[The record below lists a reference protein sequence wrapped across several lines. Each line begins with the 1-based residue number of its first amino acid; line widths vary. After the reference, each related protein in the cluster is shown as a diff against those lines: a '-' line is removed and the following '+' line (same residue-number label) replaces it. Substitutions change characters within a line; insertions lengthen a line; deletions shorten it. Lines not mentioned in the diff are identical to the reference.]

1 MQPQSPAPGR
11 TALGKTV
18 LETPRLLLRELTLD
32 DAGFYLRLVNEP
44 SWLRFIG
51 DRGLRN
57 LEGSRRYLADG
68 PVASYARNGF
78 GLWVVH
84 PRQRSEP
91 VGLCGLVR
99 RDSLP
104 HPDLGFAFFPS
115 AWGRGWASESAAAVL
130 DLARYSLGMRRVLA
144 ITDPANAASI
154 RVLRRLGMRK
164 TGTHRLPG
172 EKLTLHVYAKDL

>member
-1 MQPQSPAPGR
+1 VQPQLPTPGR
-11 TALGKTV
+11 TVLG
-18 LETPRLLLRELTLD
+18 TPRLVLRELSLD
-32 DAGFYLRLVNEP
+32 DAGFFLRLVNEP

-51 DRGLRN
+51 DRKVRDLP
-57 LEGSRRYLADG
+57 GSRRYLADG
-68 PVASYARNGF
+68 PIASYARNGF

-104 HPDLGFAFFPS
+104 DPDVGFAFFPS
-115 AWGRGWASESAAAVL
+115 AWGRGWAVESAAAVL
-130 DLARYSLGMRRVLA
+130 DHARSGLGLRRVLA

-154 RVLRRLGMRK
+154 RVLHRLGMRRA
-164 TGTHRLPG
+164 GTHRLPG
-172 EKLTLHVYAKDL
+172 EELTLRLYARLL

>member
-1 MQPQSPAPGR
+1 VQPQSPAP
-11 TALGKTV
+11 GKTV
-18 LETPRLLLRELTLD
+18 LETPRLLLRELTLA
-32 DAGFYLRLVNEP
+32 DAGFFLRLVNEP

-51 DRGLRN
+51 DRGVRD

-68 PVASYARNGF
+68 PLASYARNGY

-104 HPDLGFAFFPS
+104 GPDLGFAFFPS
-115 AWGRGWASESAAAVL
+115 AWGRGWAAESAAAVL
-130 DLARYSLGMRRVLA
+130 DHARYGLAIRRVLA

-154 RVLRRLGMRK
+154 RVLRRVGMRK
-164 TGTHRLPG
+164 AGNHRLPG
-172 EKLTLHVYAKDL
+172 EKLTLHLYARNL